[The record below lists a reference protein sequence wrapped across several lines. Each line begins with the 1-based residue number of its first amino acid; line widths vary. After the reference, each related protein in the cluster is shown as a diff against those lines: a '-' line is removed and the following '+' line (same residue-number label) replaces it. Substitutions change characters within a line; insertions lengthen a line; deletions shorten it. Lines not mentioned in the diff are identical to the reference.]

1 MSLLSYLSLLNIPLQ
16 AFEICARYHWKEV
29 PTRMESWETGTAGHR
44 VPILSLFHPPP
55 STLSPEIVSKLF
67 FFFSSL
73 QLPLA
78 LNITGPCW
86 FHIQT
91 KAKREVEIKESVS
104 SSRMEIR
111 VAHCFYL
118 FFDSRSSS
126 NLPGENVEGETRS
139 ESFLIL
145 ENVFFLF
152 SFWLFCGHPINRL
165 SVSRPSI
172 SLAHT
177 RKIKMKTFDSL
188 SRENSNDKK
197 NGSSVTLTTTWQT
210 YFIVTKTL
218 MMSLKTKLS
227 HASPLRL
234 CKKKSKIKWPNFG
247 PFF

>member
-67 FFFSSL
+67 FFFFFFTI
-73 QLPLA
+73 A
-78 LNITGPCW
+78 TGFKHYWSMLIPYSNKSKERSW
-86 FHIQT
+86 N
-91 KAKREVEIKESVS
+91 KRKCPHHHGWKT
-104 SSRMEIR
+104 R

-145 ENVFFLF
+145 ENCLLSFF
-152 SFWLFCGHPINRL
+152 FWFFCGHPINRL

-172 SLAHT
+172 SLSHT

-188 SRENSNDKK
+188 SWENSNNKK
-197 NGSSVTLTTTWQT
+197 KWTIRHIDHHLANT

-227 HASPLRL
+227 HTSPLRS
-234 CKKKSKIKWPNFG
+234 CKKKK
-247 PFF
+247 

>member
-55 STLSPEIVSKLF
+55 PSTLSPEIVSKLF
-67 FFFSSL
+67 FFFFFFTI
-73 QLPLA
+73 A
-78 LNITGPCW
+78 TGFKHYWSMLIPYSNKSKERSW
-86 FHIQT
+86 N
-91 KAKREVEIKESVS
+91 KRKCPHHHGWKT
-104 SSRMEIR
+104 R

-145 ENVFFLF
+145 ENCLLSFLF
-152 SFWLFCGHPINRL
+152 DFSVAIQSIGFRFLGLPFRWLTRAKSKWKH
-165 SVSRPSI
+165 SI
-172 SLAHT
+172 RFHEKTATTNKWTIRHIDHHLA
-177 RKIKMKTFDSL
+177 
-188 SRENSNDKK
+188 N
-197 NGSSVTLTTTWQT
+197 T

-227 HASPLRL
+227 HASPLRS
-234 CKKKSKIKWPNFG
+234 CKKMK
-247 PFF
+247 